1 MIKLLTK
8 CLGLIIN
15 EATNN
20 QREKKDMHRRKT
32 KERTLDEQGQTKIK
46 ASHCTRG

>member
-1 MIKLLTK
+1 LLTK

-20 QREKKDMHRRKT
+20 QKKICIEERQRKELWMN
-32 KERTLDEQGQTKIK
+32 KVKPK
-46 ASHCTRG
+46 